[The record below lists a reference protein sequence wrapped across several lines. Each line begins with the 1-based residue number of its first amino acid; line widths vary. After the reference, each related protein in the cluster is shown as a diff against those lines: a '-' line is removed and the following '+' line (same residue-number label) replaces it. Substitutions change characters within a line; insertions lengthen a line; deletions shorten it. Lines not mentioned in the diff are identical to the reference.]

1 MIQKNKLLACVFSLF
16 TILSFSLQATAA
28 ESKGPAKKG
37 DEVSL
42 EYTGTLEDGT
52 VFDASEKHGKPLKFT
67 LGDGR
72 ILPKFETAVMGMKVG
87 EKKTF
92 TLKPSEAY
100 GEYDANLTKL
110 IPRDRLPPKP
120 DPKVGMM
127 LGVDLTNGRKAQAVI
142 TKVSD
147 EGVLIDLNPPLAG
160 KTLTFKI
167 SIVGI
172 STK

>member
-1 MIQKNKLLACVFSLF
+1 MIQKNKLFACIFSLF
-16 TILSFSLQATAA
+16 AILSFSLQASAA

-37 DEVSL
+37 DEVTL

-52 VFDASEKHGKPLKFT
+52 VFDASEKHGKPLSFT

-72 ILPKFETAVMGMKVG
+72 ILPKFEEAVTGMKVG

-92 TLKPSEAY
+92 TLKPADAY
-100 GEYDANLTKL
+100 GEYDAKLTKL
-110 IPRDRLPPKP
+110 IPRDRLPAKP

-127 LGVDLTNGRKAQAVI
+127 LGVDLTNGRKAQAI
-142 TKVSD
+142 IKKVSA

-160 KTLTFKI
+160 KTLTFQI
-167 SIVGI
+167 NIVGI
-172 STK
+172 TSK

>member
-1 MIQKNKLLACVFSLF
+1 MIHKKKLLSCMLSILAIF
-16 TILSFSLQATAA
+16 TFTLQASAV

-37 DEVSL
+37 DEISL

-52 VFDASEKHGKPLKFT
+52 VFDASERHGKPLKFT
-67 LGDGR
+67 LGEGR
-72 ILPKFETAVMGMKVG
+72 ILPKFEDAVTGMKVG

-92 TLKPSEAY
+92 TLKPADAY
-100 GEYDANLTKL
+100 GEYDAKLTKL
-110 IPRDRLPPKP
+110 IPRDKLPAKP

-127 LGVDLTNGRKAQAVI
+127 LGVDLTNGRKAQAI
-142 TKVSD
+142 IKKVSD
-147 EGVLIDLNPPLAG
+147 EGVMIDLNPPLAG

-172 STK
+172 SSK

>member
-1 MIQKNKLLACVFSLF
+1 MIQKNKILACIFSLF
-16 TILSFSLQATAA
+16 AILSFTLQASAA

-42 EYTGTLEDGT
+42 DYIGTLEDGT
-52 VFDASEKHGKPLKFT
+52 VFDASEKHGQPLKFT
-67 LGDGR
+67 LGTGR
-72 ILPKFETAVMGMKVG
+72 VLPKFEDAVMGMKVG

-92 TLKPSEAY
+92 TLKPADAY
-100 GEYDANLTKL
+100 GEYDAKLTKL
-110 IPRDRLPPKP
+110 IPRDKLPAKP

-127 LGVDLTNGRKAQAVI
+127 LGVDLTNGRKARAI
-142 TKVSD
+142 IRKVSA

-167 SIVGI
+167 TLVGI
-172 STK
+172 NTK